1 MIYKSTKAL
10 TVPQEVTLH
19 TTKRN
24 GSKESKQMTKRS
36 LVRKEDH
43 GQFQSQPV
51 SSGLRSEQQRSL
63 PYGAS
68 ASILN
73 HLQDAEHPLSML
85 AKINSVE
92 GPAGRRSTATVKP
105 PILAANRHHAQS
117 CRNHEQTAGRFN
129 TNIFNHV
136 NIRTDGSR
144 DQMAEVDRSERNQAQ
159 V

>member
-10 TVPQEVTLH
+10 TVPQDVTLH

-24 GSKESKQMTKRS
+24 CSKESKQMTKRS
-36 LVRKEDH
+36 LVHKDDH
-43 GQFQSQPV
+43 GQFQSQPT
-51 SSGLRSEQQRSL
+51 SSGLRSQQQGSL

-73 HLQDAEHPLSML
+73 LVQDAEHPLSML
-85 AKINSVE
+85 AKISSVE
-92 GPAGRRSTATVKP
+92 GPAGRRSTASVKP
-105 PILAANRHHAQS
+105 PVLAANTHHAQS
-117 CRNHEQTAGRFN
+117 CKNQGQTAGRFN
-129 TNIFNHV
+129 TNLFNHV

-144 DQMAEVDRSERNQAQ
+144 DRMAEVDQSERNQEQ